1 MEIVMLS
8 WQWSFLFWLVP
19 LPLLVRWLLPARDAT
34 SGAIQVPFYSL
45 LRDLDASSESRIR
58 GVWLTA
64 LLVWLVWFSL
74 LAAAARPTWIGD
86 AVSVPQDRRDL
97 MLAVDISLSMREAD
111 MLVQKQY
118 TDRLSAVKAV
128 VGQFIK
134 QRTGDRIGLI
144 LFGQEAYL
152 QTPLTF
158 DSNTVRQQLEEAQL
172 GFAGNATAIGDTIGL
187 ATKKL
192 RDRPAD
198 SRVLILL
205 TDGANTAGAAPA
217 KAASIAAEAGIR
229 IHTIGVGA
237 DMRQVKDIFG
247 RTRTRKTNTDLDEKT
262 LLAIAQQTGG
272 QYFRSHNPRE
282 LQNIYAEL
290 DRLEPIPVDQ
300 TFRQT
305 RSLSHWPIGLALSLS
320 GLLMLLAAR
329 RGGLS

>member
-1 MEIVMLS
+1 MLS
-8 WQWSFLFWLVP
+8 WQWPFLFWFAP
-19 LPLLVRWLLPARDAT
+19 LPLIVRWILPARDAT
-34 SGAIQVPFYSL
+34 DGAIRVPFYGL
-45 LRDLDASSESRIR
+45 LRDLDDSAQHRSS
-58 GVWLTA
+58 GGWLIA
-64 LLVWLVWFSL
+64 LLIWLVWLSL
-74 LAAAARPTWIGD
+74 LSAGARPTWVGD

-97 MLAVDISLSMREAD
+97 MLAVDISLSMRETD
-111 MLVQKQY
+111 MLVQQQF
-118 TDRLSAVKAV
+118 TDRLSAVKVV

-144 LFGQEAYL
+144 LFGQQAYL

-192 RDRPAD
+192 RDRPSD

-205 TDGANTAGAAPA
+205 TDGANTAGTSPA

-229 IHTIGVGA
+229 IHTIGIGA
-237 DMRQVKDIFG
+237 DVRQVKDIFG

-262 LLAIAQQTGG
+262 LQSIAQKTGG
-272 QYFRSHNPRE
+272 QYFRAHNPQE

-300 TFRQT
+300 TFRPT
-305 RSLSHWPIGLALSLS
+305 RSLSHWPIGLALGLS
-320 GLLMLLAAR
+320 GLLALLAAR
-329 RGGLS
+329 RGGLA